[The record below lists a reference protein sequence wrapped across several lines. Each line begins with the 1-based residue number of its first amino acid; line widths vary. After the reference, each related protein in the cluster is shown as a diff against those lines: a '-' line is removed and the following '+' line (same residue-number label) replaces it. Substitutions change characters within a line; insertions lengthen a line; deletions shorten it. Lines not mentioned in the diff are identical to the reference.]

1 MKILIQFKLDIF
13 MHNKKGNCMK
23 VSKFR
28 KQLLAEKHNIYTRMR
43 YYYLSISSHIISFM
57 VLSTQEN
64 IHYQATRLK
73 LRIYTRTGNCGS
85 VYFESRDTKSPDI
98 TVKDPP
104 IVFEPIFK
112 LIHCLLWTFNYD
124 KNNNEW
130 QFFDAQSQLFP
141 FELVFAQK

>member
-1 MKILIQFKLDIF
+1 

-43 YYYLSISSHIISFM
+43 YYYLSISSHVISFM

-73 LRIYTRTGNCGS
+73 QANCGS

-112 LIHCLLWTFNYD
+112 LIHCLL
-124 KNNNEW
+124 
-130 QFFDAQSQLFP
+130 
-141 FELVFAQK
+141 